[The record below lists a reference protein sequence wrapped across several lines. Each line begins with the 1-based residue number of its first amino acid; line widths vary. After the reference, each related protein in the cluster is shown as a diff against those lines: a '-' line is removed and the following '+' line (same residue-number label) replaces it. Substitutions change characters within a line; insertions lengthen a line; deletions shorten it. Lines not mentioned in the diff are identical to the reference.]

1 MGTPLKNFPPSRRNN
16 QLLIL
21 LSHGVSSPIQEGNCR
36 RALQLLRAKS
46 VDYIEVDGM
55 DPSQKSRRDELFG
68 ISGVRGSYPQIF
80 VVTEQEET
88 ETHNAGFVTEFL
100 GDWEKL
106 EALNECNDIDQE
118 TLKANPDIETL
129 DMLLDIVKLKE

>member
-36 RALQLLRAKS
+36 RALQLLRAKN

-88 ETHNAGFVTEFL
+88 ETALEEAEAERLTQDNLHLTTEL
-100 GDWEKL
+100 
-106 EALNECNDIDQE
+106 QE
-118 TLKANPDIETL
+118 QEET
-129 DMLLDIVKLKE
+129 E